1 MRTKPSLKKN
11 TNGWGFILL
20 QKEEDIMDRIA
31 NCLLW
36 STICSHWHT
45 DELNYVVKWRSPV
58 DRNTT

>member
-45 DELNYVVKWRSPV
+45 DELNYVV
-58 DRNTT
+58 